1 MKTAELLARNQTY
14 YQGEYSDVL
23 PSIGTSIEVI
33 LMPFAAR
40 HYARIASALALLWVL
55 LLLVLILDGCGGAPA
70 NAKAVAVAQKPEAQA
85 HASFADPRLQALW
98 VEAHQAIA
106 TQPIILNAA
115 YVAERRDVVNDT
127 RPADRRALDVWPD
140 GVTVS
145 TVADLTVAELQAEN
159 VGDTLKHFVDPTGVI
174 HAPDGASARYCHSY
188 TQGNAIVVA
197 QSMLDNAGATGYEMQ
212 NVILARLGHDT
223 RKR

>member
-1 MKTAELLARNQTY
+1 
-14 YQGEYSDVL
+14 
-23 PSIGTSIEVI
+23 
-33 LMPFAAR
+33 MPFAAR
-40 HYARIASALALLWVL
+40 HYARIASALTLLWVL

-70 NAKAVAVAQKPEAQA
+70 NAKAVGVAQKPAAQA

-98 VEAHQAIA
+98 VEAQQAIA

-159 VGDTLKHFVDPTGVI
+159 VGDTLKHFVDPTSVI
-174 HAPDGASARYCHSY
+174 HAPEGASARYCHSH

-197 QSMLDNAGATGYEMQ
+197 RSMLCDAGATGYEMQ
-212 NVILARLGHDT
+212 NVILARLGYDT
-223 RKR
+223 RRR